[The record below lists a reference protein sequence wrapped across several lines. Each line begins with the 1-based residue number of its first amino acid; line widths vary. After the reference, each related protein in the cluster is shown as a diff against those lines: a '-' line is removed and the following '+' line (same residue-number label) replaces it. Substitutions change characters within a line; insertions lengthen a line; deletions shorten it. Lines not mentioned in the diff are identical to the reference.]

1 MSTSLNSKEPR
12 KILIAGIGN
21 IFFGDDAFGVEV
33 VRALANRKL
42 PEGVVVKDFGIR
54 GFDLACAL
62 VENYDT
68 YVLVDAI
75 SRGAPPGTL
84 FVIEPEVTKSQP
96 PVAEVEGHGLNPVKV
111 LDLALMFGARFNQML
126 LVGCEP
132 AFLGSEDEVALGLS
146 EPVAAAVTEAVRL
159 IESLIA
165 KMLNDPC
172 GTKATQ
178 ST

>member
-1 MSTSLNSKEPR
+1 MNASTSGKHPK

-21 IFFGDDAFGVEV
+21 IFWGDDAFGVEV
-33 VRALANRKL
+33 VRALATRKL

-68 YVLVDAI
+68 FVLVDVI

-84 FVIEPEVTKSQP
+84 FVIEPEFNQSAP
-96 PVAEVEGHGLNPVKV
+96 AAAEFEAHDLHPMKV
-111 LDLALMFGARFNQML
+111 LDLALTFGAQLDHL
-126 LVGCEP
+126 LLIGCEP
-132 AFLGSEDEVALGLS
+132 AFFGTEDEGVMGLS

-165 KMLNDPC
+165 NTLNEP
-172 GTKATQ
+172 GVGLVI
-178 ST
+178 